1 MLASALEVR
10 EVQNLHQILLLAVR
24 QMKTLHAT
32 LGALMA
38 DVAAIRRTVLQDSD
52 DVAHYKNNLTA
63 TMETARPLV
72 DEAMQSYEDMIRQ
85 IEESEELRN

>member
-24 QMKTLHAT
+24 QIKTLHAT

-38 DVAAIRRTVLQDSD
+38 DVAAMRRTVLQDSD
-52 DVAHYKNNLTA
+52 DVARYRNNLTA
-63 TMETARPLV
+63 TMETARPLL

>member
-52 DVAHYKNNLTA
+52 NVAHYRNNLTA
-63 TMETARPLV
+63 TMETARPLL